1 PMTLGYW
8 DIRGLAHAIRLFLE

>member
-8 DIRGLAHAIRLFLE
+8 DVRGLALPIRMLL

>member
-8 DIRGLAHAIRLFLE
+8 DIRGLALPIRMLL